1 MLAPPMAPPCA
12 VICRDAGL
20 YAVAPP
26 RTVICRVPDLCA
38 VASPRAAIAGLYVEV
53 G

>member
-1 MLAPPMAPPCA
+1 MLAPRCA

-20 YAVAPP
+20 YAVVPP
-26 RTVICRVPDLCA
+26 RT
-38 VASPRAAIAGLYVEV
+38 AIAGLYVEV